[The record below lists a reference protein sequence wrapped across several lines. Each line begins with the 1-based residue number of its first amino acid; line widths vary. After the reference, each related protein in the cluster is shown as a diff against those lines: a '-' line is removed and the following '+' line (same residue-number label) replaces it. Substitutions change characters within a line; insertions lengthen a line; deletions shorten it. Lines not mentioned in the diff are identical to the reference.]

1 MPNTL
6 DLILV
11 LSSVGLAAG
20 YLVLRK
26 IRTARTMTRDWSSGH
41 VEACDSCPIVEIRK
55 ARERIQLSSK

>member
-1 MPNTL
+1 MSTTL
-6 DLILV
+6 DFILV
-11 LSSVGLAAG
+11 FASVGLAVG

-26 IRTARTMTRDWSSGH
+26 VRRARTMTRDWSSGH